1 MEVSFNFQHK
11 NTNKI
16 LIFLPRTT
24 VFTFLDVTQLASCYL
39 AILARVSI
47 CKNAR
52 LGFSLVCLL
61 FDFNILSYLNFNNLI
76 SPVTKS
82 LMHHFNQSTSFY
94 MSFSISLPERR
105 CCETWRIL
113 ELAEI
118 KGFVWNFQLGGETGF
133 AFRSQPAVN

>member
-11 NTNKI
+11 YTNKM
-16 LIFLPRTT
+16 FLPWTT
-24 VFTFLDVTQLASCYL
+24 VFTFLGVSQLASCYL
-39 AILARVSI
+39 VILARIPI
-47 CKNAR
+47 CWCSR
-52 LGFSLVCLL
+52 LGFSLACLL
-61 FDFNILSYLNFNNLI
+61 LDFNILSYLNFNNFI

-82 LMHHFNQSTSFY
+82 LMHQFNQSTSFY
-94 MSFSISLPERR
+94 MSFSISLPEPR

-118 KGFVWNFQLGGETGF
+118 KGFVWNFQLGRESGF

>member
-16 LIFLPRTT
+16 RIFLPWTT
-24 VFTFLDVTQLASCYL
+24 VFTFLDVSQLASCFL
-39 AILARVSI
+39 VILARIPI
-47 CKNAR
+47 CRSSK
-52 LGFSLVCLL
+52 LGFSLACLL
-61 FDFNILSYLNFNNLI
+61 FDFNILSYLSFKNFI

-82 LMHHFNQSTSFY
+82 LMHQFNQSTSFY
-94 MSFSISLPERR
+94 MSFSISLPEPQ

-133 AFRSQPAVN
+133 AFRSQPAVK